1 MADKKAPSRR
11 LTKPDG
17 AAEKTPSRSNHMQN
31 TQAPRKRQ
39 PLIRNDVIRCE
50 KCGEDYSVTYKRC
63 PFCDERPGR
72 PGVGHSGRH
81 PVQLVGLVISLAIIA
96 AAVFIVF
103 TYVSPLIFHNQ
114 GGTDPGGISSSQG
127 DTSLTPIDGSASS
140 AQEEPTVPV
149 NSITLSRTEFTLQAN
164 EPYPITATTD
174 PADVA
179 VKWSSSDTSVA
190 IVDEE
195 GTVTN
200 VNSGDSLLKVTITAT
215 AGDKTAECIVY
226 CRGGSTPAPGTVTT
240 PGDNSST
247 GGSTTTTTTPGTTTP
262 SVTVPS
268 STGTLTANKEAIIVN
283 ADNGLNIRS
292 GPGSQYDVVA
302 SAENGSTVVIL
313 EQSGDWTKVNYGN
326 GKVGYVA
333 SAYLQMK

>member
-1 MADKKAPSRR
+1 
-11 LTKPDG
+11 
-17 AAEKTPSRSNHMQN
+17 MQN
-31 TQAPRKRQ
+31 TQTPRKRQ

-81 PVQLVGLVISLAIIA
+81 PVQLVGLVISLVIIA

-114 GGTDPGGISSSQG
+114 GGTNPGGTSSSQG
-127 DTSLTPIDGSASS
+127 DTSLTPIDGSSSS
-140 AQEEPTVPV
+140 AQDEPAVPV
-149 NSITLSRTEFTLQAN
+149 NSITLGNKEFTLRAN
-164 EPYPITATTD
+164 EQYPVPVTTD
-174 PADVA
+174 PADVN

-190 IVDEE
+190 VVDEE

-200 VNSGDSLLKVTITAT
+200 VNSSDSLQKVTITAA

-226 CRGGSTPAPGTVTT
+226 CRGGSTPAPGTVTA
-240 PGDNSST
+240 PSDSSST
-247 GGSTTTTTTPGTTTP
+247 GGSTTTTPGTTTP
-262 SVTVPS
+262 GVTVPS
-268 STGTLTANKEAIIVN
+268 STGTLTANKEATIVN
-283 ADNGLNIRS
+283 AGDGLNIRS

-313 EQSGDWTKVNYGN
+313 ERSGDWTKINYGG
-326 GKVGYVA
+326 GKTGYVA

>member
-1 MADKKAPSRR
+1 MAEKKAPSRR
-11 LTKPDG
+11 LAKPDG
-17 AAEKTPSRSNHMQN
+17 AAEKAPSRSNHMQN

-200 VNSGDSLLKVTITAT
+200 VNSGDSLLKVTITAA

-247 GGSTTTTTTPGTTTP
+247 GGSTTTTPGTTTP

-283 ADNGLNIRS
+283 AGNGLNIRS

>member
-1 MADKKAPSRR
+1 MAKREAPSRR
-11 LTKPDG
+11 LAKPDG
-17 AAEKTPSRSNHMQN
+17 AAEKAPSRSNNMQN

-114 GGTDPGGISSSQG
+114 GGTNPGGTSSSQG

-174 PADVA
+174 PADVT
-179 VKWSSSDTSVA
+179 VKWSSSAHLCA
-190 IVDEE
+190 IVDED

-200 VNSGDSLLKVTITAT
+200 VNSSDSLLKVTITAT

-226 CRGGSTPAPGTVTT
+226 CGAAPPPPPGTVTT
-240 PGDNSST
+240 PSDNNST
-247 GGSTTTTTTPGTTTP
+247 GGSTTTP

-268 STGTLTANKEAIIVN
+268 ATGTLTANKEAIIVN
-283 ADNGLNIRS
+283 CRRRRTSAPAPALSMTSWPARRTALPWSSWSSPATGRRS
-292 GPGSQYDVVA
+292 TTATARPA
-302 SAENGSTVVIL
+302 T
-313 EQSGDWTKVNYGN
+313 
-326 GKVGYVA
+326 
-333 SAYLQMK
+333 